1 MSQAKLVMLLG
12 FWREKDRLFSDVT
25 VLLLL
30 IGCSLHSALATRTFG
45 LEYNVLSH
53 HVLLTK
59 SALSARQCAPDIP
72 NNFPITTS
80 AT

>member
-12 FWREKDRLFSDVT
+12 FWREKDRFCDVT

-30 IGCSLHSALATRTFG
+30 IGWLGQPGLATQTFG

-53 HVLLTK
+53 SVLLTNHHLLRGNVLLVFRIIF
-59 SALSARQCAPDIP
+59 LS
-72 NNFPITTS
+72 
-80 AT
+80 